1 MKCLGCGKEIDKGEY
16 CKECREKLVS
26 FYVNKIKSFI
36 KAYDYKSALFQCGQA
51 LNIDPT
57 SSELLELEGEINRK
71 LSDYELCFSLGEENY
86 NKGNYQKALE
96 FYQKA
101 FEINPLSQD
110 LKMKIDMARIS
121 SQVSA
126 VSQTPEEKEREEK
139 EVEELTP
146 PAWKLLWKTGIS
158 LLCVLIVLFF
168 AFRYFYISY
177 LHMDTARRLF
187 ERISSGMHDSQYM
200 KNQFVKD
207 YEVLEREFRKTF
219 YACQAKLLYE
229 DLYQRTRSNKKV
241 FVQLKQALQEAGSEA
256 NKNTSKERK
265 PSFKKAS
272 LSQKAIAKDTSA
284 SSHAAIETKGTASRL
299 IKEART
305 YFKRGLYKRCLQI
318 LEKALLA
325 ASEEEKT
332 QIKSFIAKVS
342 DVIYQRRNRYLV
354 LIQEAHRLE
363 EEGDF
368 RRSLNYYYEALA
380 LRPHSKYCR
389 MRINY
394 IKKKFLF
401 SFFREY
407 FARASFF
414 WKGLFRSKDKIF
426 YLYRL
431 SIKKYEE
438 RQKFGKAAS
447 LYNNLALIKG
457 NKSYRRMA
465 MLELELN
472 AIEREVKKGEVSF
485 QLLIKKAI
493 VYYQMRNFSGADKIL
508 RTLKLMDPPPEY
520 YILVL
525 SLQAELWEERKEYFK
540 AEKALRNVLKKF
552 PSYFLQQKLAIVL
565 YKQHRVD
572 EALSFLERIPQES
585 LGLESL
591 TMLANIYLELGKKQ
605 AAHKVLEQLK
615 GKNIRQIY
623 QLYKL
628 NPLSFEYFSPSYRSK
643 IESIIYTLP
652 SLFLRV
658 GERAEALRFLSL
670 SS

>member
-126 VSQTPEEKEREEK
+126 VSQAAGKKEDEEE
-139 EVEELTP
+139 EVEELTYGRKVP
-146 PAWKLLWKTGIS
+146 WKTLAS
-158 LLCVLIVLFF
+158 LLGTLIVVFF
-168 AFRYFYISY
+168 VFRYFYISY

-394 IKKKFLF
+394 IKEKFLF

-414 WKGLFRSKDKIF
+414 WKEFFRSKDKIF

-472 AIEREVKKGEVSF
+472 AIEREVKKGKVSF

-628 NPLSFEYFSPSYRSK
+628 NPLSFEYFSSSYRSK